1 MDELEKTA
9 QETAEETG
17 GMAPDAGEQQAPAG
31 EQGVPGGGEDFEPL
45 LRGRYKG
52 EIEARVLRIVDG
64 RLRGLR
70 QENERLRQMAA
81 AAEAARQREQ
91 EAQLQAA
98 MEFAVIRARQQMAQA
113 IASGGRRVAENG
125 GRRRSV
131 SRWDPRGHSGAE
143 LAAKRKRVQDGEK
156 LRIKQGR
163 ENMEM
168 NLQMFAEIT
177 QTTAGL
183 SAEMKTYYGMELLEN
198 AKQQLVHNQFAATKG
213 LPAGGGKTVEWRKF
227 GAFDKALKHLTEG
240 ETPDGSGISVSYI
253 TKELA
258 QYGDYTT
265 VSDMLDLTAI
275 DDVVLE
281 ITDRHG
287 SNMGLTLDTVT
298 RNEIQQGKQVI
309 YAPKIGSD
317 GTKTDVTSRM
327 TLDKDCRMTSELVA
341 KAATQLKK
349 MNAPTFDGK
358 YVCIIHPSVA
368 FDLRQDEAWIA
379 AHQYAGATELFSGE
393 IGELHGVRFVETTE
407 AKIYRGEDLAAD
419 SRTLKVNGNVMAST
433 DVTFNGGTVAAG
445 ALAGR
450 YVVLGGTRCQVVS
463 NTDAKLV
470 LDKTV
475 TVGDKEVIY
484 PGEGG
489 KQGCAVYGCLFLGKG
504 AYGVVDLSEGT
515 EVIVKPRGSSG
526 TADPLDQ
533 RSSVGWKGVHAAAIL
548 YDEYMV
554 RVECGSSYSDE
565 DKAN

>member
-1 MDELEKTA
+1 MSERNMEL
-9 QETAEETG
+9 QLF
-17 GMAPDAGEQQAPAG
+17 AGE
-31 EQGVPGGGEDFEPL
+31 
-45 LRGRYKG
+45 
-52 EIEARVLRIVDG
+52 
-64 RLRGLR
+64 
-70 QENERLRQMAA
+70 
-81 AAEAARQREQ
+81 
-91 EAQLQAA
+91 
-98 MEFAVIRARQQMAQA
+98 
-113 IASGGRRVAENG
+113 
-125 GRRRSV
+125 
-131 SRWDPRGHSGAE
+131 
-143 LAAKRKRVQDGEK
+143 
-156 LRIKQGR
+156 
-163 ENMEM
+163 M
-168 NLQMFAEIT
+168 NT
-177 QTTAGL
+177 QTTGGL

-198 AKQQLVHNQFAATKG
+198 ARPQLVHNQFAATKG
-213 LPAGGGKTVEWRKF
+213 LPVGGGKTVEWRKF
-227 GAFDKALKHLTEG
+227 GAFDKALTPLTEG
-240 ETPDGSGISVSYI
+240 VTPDGSGISVSYI

-287 SNMGLTLDTVT
+287 ANMGLTLDTVT
-298 RNEIQQGKQVI
+298 RNEIQQGRQVI
-309 YAPKIGSD
+309 YAPRQESD
-317 GTKTDVTSRM
+317 GKKTEVVSRYA
-327 TLDKDCRMTSELVA
+327 LDGSCKITSELVA

-349 MNAPTFDGK
+349 MNAPTFEGK

-379 AHQYAGATELFSGE
+379 AHQYAAATELFSGE

-407 AKIYRGEDLAAD
+407 AKIYRGGDLASD
-419 SRTLKVNGNVMAST
+419 SRTLTVNGA
-433 DVTFNGGTVAAG
+433 VTANAEVSFTGGTVAAN

-450 YVVLGGTRCQVVS
+450 YVLLGGKRVKVAS
-463 NTDAKLV
+463 NTAAKLV
-470 LDKTV
+470 LEEAV
-475 TVGDKEVIY
+475 TVSDKAVIY

-489 KQGCAVYGCLFLGKG
+489 KDGCAVYGCLFLGKG

-554 RVECGSSYSDE
+554 RVECGSSYSGE

>member
-1 MDELEKTA
+1 MK
-9 QETAEETG
+9 
-17 GMAPDAGEQQAPAG
+17 
-31 EQGVPGGGEDFEPL
+31 
-45 LRGRYKG
+45 
-52 EIEARVLRIVDG
+52 
-64 RLRGLR
+64 
-70 QENERLRQMAA
+70 
-81 AAEAARQREQ
+81 
-91 EAQLQAA
+91 
-98 MEFAVIRARQQMAQA
+98 
-113 IASGGRRVAENG
+113 
-125 GRRRSV
+125 
-131 SRWDPRGHSGAE
+131 
-143 LAAKRKRVQDGEK
+143 
-156 LRIKQGR
+156 
-163 ENMEM
+163 M
-168 NLQMFAEIT
+168 NLQMFAEANT
-177 QTTAGL
+177 QTTGGL

-198 AKQQLVHNQFAATKG
+198 AKPQLVHNQFAATKG

-227 GAFDKALKHLTEG
+227 GAFDKALKPLTEG
-240 ETPDGSGISVSYI
+240 VTPDGSGISVSYI

-309 YAPKIGSD
+309 YAPKLGAN
-317 GTKTDVTSRM
+317 GAKTEITSR
-327 TLDKDCRMTSELVA
+327 TALDKDCRMTSGLVA

-379 AHQYAGATELFSGE
+379 AHQYAAATELFSGE

-407 AKIYRGEDLAAD
+407 AKIYRGENLAGD
-419 SRTLKVNGNVMAST
+419 VRSLKVKGNTVSAAE
-433 DVTFNGGTVAAG
+433 VGFQGGTVAAN

-450 YVVLGGTRCQVVS
+450 YVMIGGSRCKVIS
-463 NTDAKLV
+463 NTTAKLV
-470 LDKTV
+470 LDTEV
-475 TVGDKEVIY
+475 TAAEGDAIY

-489 KQGCAVYGCLFLGKG
+489 KNGCAVYGCLFIGKG

-533 RSSVGWKGVHAAAIL
+533 RSSVGWKGIHAAAIL

>member
-1 MDELEKTA
+1 MSEKNMEL
-9 QETAEETG
+9 QLF
-17 GMAPDAGEQQAPAG
+17 AGE
-31 EQGVPGGGEDFEPL
+31 
-45 LRGRYKG
+45 
-52 EIEARVLRIVDG
+52 
-64 RLRGLR
+64 
-70 QENERLRQMAA
+70 
-81 AAEAARQREQ
+81 
-91 EAQLQAA
+91 
-98 MEFAVIRARQQMAQA
+98 
-113 IASGGRRVAENG
+113 
-125 GRRRSV
+125 
-131 SRWDPRGHSGAE
+131 
-143 LAAKRKRVQDGEK
+143 
-156 LRIKQGR
+156 
-163 ENMEM
+163 M
-168 NLQMFAEIT
+168 NT
-177 QTTAGL
+177 QTTGGL

-198 AKQQLVHNQFAATKG
+198 ARPQLVHNQFAATKG
-213 LPAGGGKTVEWRKF
+213 LPVGGGKTVEWRKF
-227 GAFDKALKHLTEG
+227 GAFDKALTPLTEG
-240 ETPDGSGISVSYI
+240 VTPDGSGISVSYI

-287 SNMGLTLDTVT
+287 ANMGLTLDTVT

-309 YAPKIGSD
+309 YAPRQESD
-317 GTKTDVTSRM
+317 GKKTEVVSRYA
-327 TLDKDCRMTSELVA
+327 LDGSCKITSELVA

-349 MNAPTFDGK
+349 MNAPTFEGK

-379 AHQYAGATELFSGE
+379 AHQYAAATELFSGE

-407 AKIYRGEDLAAD
+407 AKIYRGADLASN
-419 SRTLKVNGNVMAST
+419 SRTLAVNGA
-433 DVTFNGGTVAAG
+433 VTANTEVAFTGGTVAVN

-450 YVVLGGTRCQVVS
+450 YVLLGGKRVKVAS
-463 NTDAKLV
+463 NTAAKLV
-470 LDKTV
+470 LEEAV
-475 TVGDKEVIY
+475 TVSDKAVIY

-489 KQGCAVYGCLFLGKG
+489 KDGCAVYGCLFLGKG

-554 RVECGSSYSDE
+554 RVECGSSYSGE

>member
-1 MDELEKTA
+1 MELN
-9 QETAEETG
+9 
-17 GMAPDAGEQQAPAG
+17 
-31 EQGVPGGGEDFEPL
+31 
-45 LRGRYKG
+45 Y
-52 EIEARVLRIVDG
+52 
-64 RLRGLR
+64 
-70 QENERLRQMAA
+70 
-81 AAEAARQREQ
+81 
-91 EAQLQAA
+91 
-98 MEFAVIRARQQMAQA
+98 
-113 IASGGRRVAENG
+113 
-125 GRRRSV
+125 
-131 SRWDPRGHSGAE
+131 
-143 LAAKRKRVQDGEK
+143 
-156 LRIKQGR
+156 
-163 ENMEM
+163 
-168 NLQMFAEIT
+168 QMFADANT
-177 QTTAGL
+177 QTTGGL

-198 AKQQLVHNQFAATKG
+198 AKPQLVHNQFAATKP
-213 LPAGGGKTVEWRKF
+213 LPVGGGKTV
-227 GAFDKALKHLTEG
+227 

-287 SNMGLTLDTVT
+287 NNMGLTLDTVT
-298 RNEIQQGKQVI
+298 RNEIQQGNQVI
-309 YAPKIGSD
+309 YAPVLNAE
-317 GTKTDVTSRM
+317 GTQTAVTSR
-327 TLDKDCRMTSELVA
+327 TALTPACKMTSELVA

-379 AHQYAGATELFSGE
+379 AHQYAAATELFSGE

-407 AKIYRGEDLAAD
+407 AKIFCGEDLAEG
-419 SRTLKVNGNVMAST
+419 SRTLTVNGAVSGKNA
-433 DVTFNGGTVAAG
+433 VTFDGGTVKEG

-450 YVVLGGTRCQVVS
+450 YILVGGQRAKVVS
-463 NTDAKLV
+463 NTASVLT
-470 LDKTV
+470 LDKNV
-475 TVGDKEVIY
+475 TADDNAVIY

-489 KQGCAVYGCLFLGKG
+489 AEGCAVYGCLFVGKG

-533 RSSVGWKGVHAAAIL
+533 RSSVGWKGIHAAAIL

-554 RVECGSSYSDE
+554 RVECGSSYSGE

>member
-1 MDELEKTA
+1 MEK
-9 QETAEETG
+9 
-17 GMAPDAGEQQAPAG
+17 
-31 EQGVPGGGEDFEPL
+31 
-45 LRGRYKG
+45 
-52 EIEARVLRIVDG
+52 
-64 RLRGLR
+64 
-70 QENERLRQMAA
+70 
-81 AAEAARQREQ
+81 
-91 EAQLQAA
+91 
-98 MEFAVIRARQQMAQA
+98 
-113 IASGGRRVAENG
+113 
-125 GRRRSV
+125 
-131 SRWDPRGHSGAE
+131 
-143 LAAKRKRVQDGEK
+143 
-156 LRIKQGR
+156 
-163 ENMEM
+163 M
-168 NLQMFAEIT
+168 NLQMFAGEMNT
-177 QTTAGL
+177 QTTGGL

-198 AKQQLVHNQFAATKG
+198 ARPQLVHNQFAATKG
-213 LPAGGGKTVEWRKF
+213 LPVGGGKTVEWRKF
-227 GAFDKALKHLTEG
+227 GAFDKALTPLTEG
-240 ETPDGSGISVSYI
+240 VTPDGSGISVSYI

-287 SNMGLTLDTVT
+287 ANMGLTLDTVT
-298 RNEIQQGKQVI
+298 RNEIQQGEQVI
-309 YAPKIGSD
+309 YAPRKD
-317 GTKTDVTSRM
+317 GNSSAEVVHRYA
-327 TLDKDCRMTSELVA
+327 LDGQCKMTSELVA

-379 AHQYAGATELFSGE
+379 AHQYAAATELFSGE

-407 AKIYRGEDLAAD
+407 AKIYCGENLASD
-419 SRTLKVNGNVMAST
+419 SRTLKVST
-433 DVTFNGGTVAAG
+433 KVEGSKSIGFTGGTVAVN

-450 YVVLGGTRCQVVS
+450 FVLVGGKRVEITANTANSMTVS
-463 NTDAKLV
+463 EN
-470 LDKTV
+470 V
-475 TVGDKEVIY
+475 TAEANAVIY

-489 KQGCAVYGCLFLGKG
+489 AEGAAVYGCLFLGKN

-548 YDEYMV
+548 YNEYMV
-554 RVECGSSYSDE
+554 RVECGSSYSGQ